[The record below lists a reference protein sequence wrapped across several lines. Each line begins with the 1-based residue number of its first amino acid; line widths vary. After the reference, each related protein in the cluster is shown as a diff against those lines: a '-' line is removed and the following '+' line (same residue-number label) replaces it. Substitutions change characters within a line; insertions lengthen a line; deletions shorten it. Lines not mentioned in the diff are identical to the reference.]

1 MKRALIASLLL
12 SSAALVGCENSTS
25 TAYDPQYDG
34 ITTIAKASP
43 DMSIMDNQK
52 TLYATLS
59 AAHPAASPSPA
70 PAAAPAATPPGGNA
84 PASPPPPP
92 PG

>member
-1 MKRALIASLLL
+1 MKRALIATILL
-12 SSAALVGCENSTS
+12 SSAALAGCENSTS

-34 ITTIAKASP
+34 ITTIAKPNP
-43 DMSIMDNQK
+43 DMSIMDDQK
-52 TLYATLS
+52 KLYAALS
-59 AAHPAASPSPA
+59 AAHPGATPTP
-70 PAAAPAATPPGGNA
+70 APAATPVAPAPGGA

>member
-1 MKRALIASLLL
+1 MKRALIATLLL
-12 SSAALVGCENSTS
+12 SSAALAGCENSNS

-34 ITTIAKASP
+34 ITTIARPNP
-43 DMSIMDNQK
+43 DMSILENQK

-59 AAHPAASPSPA
+59 AAHPGAAPVPT
-70 PAAAPAATPPGGNA
+70 PAAAPAAPAPGGA